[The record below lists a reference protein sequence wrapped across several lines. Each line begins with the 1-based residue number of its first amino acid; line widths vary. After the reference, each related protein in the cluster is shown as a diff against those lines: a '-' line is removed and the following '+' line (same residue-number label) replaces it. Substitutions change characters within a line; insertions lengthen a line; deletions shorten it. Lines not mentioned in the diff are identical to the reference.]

1 MQSLNDDKEL
11 VNQLQEYIKKLGEWY
26 YGYKSRRY

>member
-26 YGYKSRRY
+26 YG